1 MKNPYTLLR
10 ASVICIVL
18 LLMGALPS
26 LAQIS
31 FTEDFNYSEGE
42 LKTQSGGKWQ
52 QAKSYYSANPVRVVE
67 GELSSSS
74 SLLPATKN
82 VAALSA
88 LDGNEGVFCQF
99 TDADRGA
106 TGTFYYAA
114 LVQVGSVP
122 ETNYAFL
129 SLVNLTKTQTA
140 IATNTIPG
148 EMGRVFVCPGSSE
161 TTFCLGAACAG
172 TSPKVKSAELE
183 TGVAYL
189 VVVKMELNY
198 DGAEADRMTLY
209 IDPQSKTEEPTTPIG
224 VSTNAYGLSKGYGCK
239 AIMLSQQ
246 LSYGYRGGEV
256 YVGAIRVS
264 DTYASLFAAGK
275 KEEPELTLS
284 EATSFTGYLF
294 QGLTYN
300 GEFTVKGKNLTSDLT
315 LTSGHS
321 DLTLARTTI
330 TAAEVMSEDGAK
342 VCYTISPKSSVDK
355 LVNTKISL
363 ATDGLTTEKAL
374 NWIAASAVSVS
385 SLKEFQDI
393 DAEDDDSYV
402 YTGKAR
408 VTFVDKSAT
417 KPIYYIQDKD
427 GALQLRDDY
436 DYFSA
441 LGIDNLEEGDSITN
455 VVLYSLQSK
464 DDVNYGELYYAPVNV
479 LSKGNTELPEYVT
492 LAELKTNTANYLNR
506 LVCVKDVTIAATD
519 GATKFDKDMALPT
532 LTDANGEK
540 GKVGIFQETSLIGT
554 DIPTAKVNLQG
565 IFTANNATDG
575 PVISP
580 RSHDDI
586 IDLASSFE
594 VTVDSLSFV
603 KVRGQVGQ
611 ITTLPAIHVKSKQ
624 TSSVTVEFSDEIK
637 DVFSVSASEIAAG
650 NVDDNLTVTYTPSK
664 VGKDAGYLLFKQN
677 DEVLCAIQIEAMAI
691 DPNDP
696 PSVSIYPVSF
706 KTFTAK
712 VGEEVTDTVKVTP
725 YGMPDDINVTLAQTS
740 ECFSLNTTKLNAT
753 GEQLLVVTFRPT
765 ESGSFEA
772 TITLRNEFLDP
783 VVLHLEGTTTADG
796 IDAATNDDNVAISIY
811 DTAGRKLCNA
821 TGATLRESMHTLPAG
836 TYIVRYANS
845 GRTLKLSK

>member
-1 MKNPYTLLR
+1 MKKPYTLLR

-161 TTFCLGAACAG
+161 TTFSLGVACAG

-264 DTYASLFAAGK
+264 DTYASLFAASK

-315 LTSGHS
+315 LTSNHS
-321 DLTLARTTI
+321 
-330 TAAEVMSEDGAK
+330 
-342 VCYTISPKSSVDK
+342 P
-355 LVNTKISL
+355 
-363 ATDGLTTEKAL
+363 
-374 NWIAASAVSVS
+374 
-385 SLKEFQDI
+385 
-393 DAEDDDSYV
+393 
-402 YTGKAR
+402 
-408 VTFVDKSAT
+408 
-417 KPIYYIQDKD
+417 
-427 GALQLRDDY
+427 
-436 DYFSA
+436 
-441 LGIDNLEEGDSITN
+441 
-455 VVLYSLQSK
+455 
-464 DDVNYGELYYAPVNV
+464 
-479 LSKGNTELPEYVT
+479 
-492 LAELKTNTANYLNR
+492 
-506 LVCVKDVTIAATD
+506 
-519 GATKFDKDMALPT
+519 
-532 LTDANGEK
+532 
-540 GKVGIFQETSLIGT
+540 
-554 DIPTAKVNLQG
+554 
-565 IFTANNATDG
+565 
-575 PVISP
+575 
-580 RSHDDI
+580 
-586 IDLASSFE
+586 
-594 VTVDSLSFV
+594 
-603 KVRGQVGQ
+603 
-611 ITTLPAIHVKSKQ
+611 
-624 TSSVTVEFSDEIK
+624 
-637 DVFSVSASEIAAG
+637 
-650 NVDDNLTVTYTPSK
+650 
-664 VGKDAGYLLFKQN
+664 
-677 DEVLCAIQIEAMAI
+677 
-691 DPNDP
+691 
-696 PSVSIYPVSF
+696 
-706 KTFTAK
+706 
-712 VGEEVTDTVKVTP
+712 
-725 YGMPDDINVTLAQTS
+725 
-740 ECFSLNTTKLNAT
+740 
-753 GEQLLVVTFRPT
+753 
-765 ESGSFEA
+765 
-772 TITLRNEFLDP
+772 
-783 VVLHLEGTTTADG
+783 
-796 IDAATNDDNVAISIY
+796 
-811 DTAGRKLCNA
+811 
-821 TGATLRESMHTLPAG
+821 
-836 TYIVRYANS
+836 
-845 GRTLKLSK
+845 